1 MGGFRSVAIA
11 SLVMFALT
19 ARGEAQM
26 AGTLDLQTNCEHGLA
41 GVRTVGNNG
50 FQLPVAGG

>member
-26 AGTLDLQTNCEHGLA
+26 AGTLDLQTNCERSGW
-41 GVRTVGNNG
+41 RENG
-50 FQLPVAGG
+50 G